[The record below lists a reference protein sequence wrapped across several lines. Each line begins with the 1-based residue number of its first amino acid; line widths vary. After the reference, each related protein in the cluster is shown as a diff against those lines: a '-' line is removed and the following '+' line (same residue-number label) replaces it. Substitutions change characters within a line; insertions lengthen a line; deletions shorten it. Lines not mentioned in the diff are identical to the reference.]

1 MKRDTM
7 KTAFIVLKSPQEQD
21 PTHMI
26 RVFSSKEDA
35 TIILIED
42 GVLHALSATASERI
56 AKIGTDVLVSNED
69 LEAKGFSQSDLK
81 IGKAVGYPEI
91 IDCIMEHTE
100 RTITV

>member
-26 RVFSSKEDA
+26 RAFSSKEDA
-35 TIILIED
+35 SIILVED
-42 GVLHALSATASERI
+42 GVLHALSVTASERI
-56 AKIGTDVLVSNED
+56 AKIGTDILVSKED

-81 IGKAVGYPEI
+81 VGRAIGYPEI
-91 IDCIMEHTE
+91 IDCIMERTE
-100 RTITV
+100 RTVTV